1 MIGIASYKWGAHPEL
16 AIFKI
21 LIMGMPS
28 SGKTTLVKHV
38 FEGKELKDLK
48 GYIPTYGVNIAL
60 YNYRGSEDVKIS
72 TFDCGG
78 QTSFIDTYLTDQW
91 VPRLF
96 AEVSAFFFVVDS
108 SSKKTLKE
116 ASNLFSKYLENV
128 YKFCEDTV
136 IHILASKW
144 DIHSMTM
151 EELKK
156 AFNNLNVDSISVT
169 DGSARQVTQRILDKL
184 VNEKKTRK

>member
-1 MIGIASYKWGAHPEL
+1 MKGVYLQMP
-16 AIFKI
+16 IFKI
-21 LIMGMPS
+21 LIMGMPG

-38 FEGKELKDLK
+38 FEAKELKDLK

-60 YNYRGSEDVKIS
+60 YNYRGSDDIKIS

-116 ASNLFSKYLENV
+116 AGKLFNKYLENV
-128 YKFCEDTV
+128 CKYCEDTV

-144 DIHSMTM
+144 DIHAITM
-151 EELKK
+151 EEFKK
-156 AFNNLNVDSISVT
+156 EFMNLDVHPISVT
-169 DGSARQVTQRILDKL
+169 DGSARRVTQGILDGL
-184 VNEKKTRK
+184 VSAEKTKK